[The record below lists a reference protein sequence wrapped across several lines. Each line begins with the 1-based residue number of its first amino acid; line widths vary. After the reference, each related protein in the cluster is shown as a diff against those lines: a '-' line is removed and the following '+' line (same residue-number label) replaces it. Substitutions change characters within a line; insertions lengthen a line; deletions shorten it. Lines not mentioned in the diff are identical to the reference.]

1 MDLTL
6 QCEWEPTD
14 PDFGTWET
22 SCGHSFFVVEGSPSD
37 NDMRFCCYCGHP
49 LKEIQ

>member
-1 MDLTL
+1 MDLKER
-6 QCEWEPTD
+6 CEWEVTD
-14 PDFGTWET
+14 PEFGMWET
-22 SCGHSFFVVEGSPSD
+22 SCDNSFLINVGSPIQ